1 MSNNTSPKPTKPIS
15 KKYIFSVYSKKPVND
30 MAKVFVLPRD
40 YCTSKYNPMLYE
52 ESIKIDQSISLIQK
66 LPTVDDVEYASK
78 SIQDA
83 SLADDRLISPL
94 STSKILND
102 TTITSKMP
110 LPPPA
115 PYVPFL
121 PRDNDKKYYSFL

>member
-1 MSNNTSPKPTKPIS
+1 
-15 KKYIFSVYSKKPVND
+15 

-40 YCTSKYNPMLYE
+40 YLTQKYNPMLYE
-52 ESIKIDQSISLIQK
+52 ESIRNDQSVSLTHR
-66 LPTVDDVEYASK
+66 LPTIDDVEYASK

-83 SLADDRLISPL
+83 SLVEDRLISPL

-102 TTITSKMP
+102 TTITSKV
-110 LPPPA
+110 PPPV
-115 PYVPFL
+115 PYVPAL

>member
-40 YCTSKYNPMLYE
+40 YLTHKYNPMLYE
-52 ESIKIDQSISLIQK
+52 ESIRNDQSVSLTHR
-66 LPTVDDVEYASK
+66 LPTIDDAEYASK

-83 SLADDRLISPL
+83 SLVEDRLISPL
-94 STSKILND
+94 STSKVLND
-102 TTITSKMP
+102 TTVISKV
-110 LPPPA
+110 PPPA
-115 PYVPFL
+115 PYVPAL